1 MADFLREHPDRIE
14 IRIRLTPRSS
24 LDAVEGIRAAS
35 DGTEHIA
42 ARVRAVP
49 EKGAANAALE
59 KLVAG
64 WLGVPGRQVSLTG
77 GATSRIKT
85 VTVTGDVVALAATV
99 NRLLAKA

>member
-1 MADFLREHPDRIE
+1 MADFLREHPDGIE

-35 DGTEHIA
+35 DGTEHVA

-59 KLVAG
+59 MRKV
-64 WLGVPGRQVSLTG
+64 
-77 GATSRIKT
+77 
-85 VTVTGDVVALAATV
+85 
-99 NRLLAKA
+99 